1 MTETEIPSVTIEGD
15 SPHAATPDSAMPD
28 WLAGLPAGLQPF
40 ASLARWDRPVG
51 VWLLVLPCW
60 IGLAFTRIGMG
71 WHWIDLW
78 WAALFFVGAIAM
90 RGAGCTWNDIMDQDL
105 DAGVERTASRPLPS
119 GQVTTQQAYIWLAAQ
134 VFVGFLVW
142 LCLPRDAKYVALLA
156 IPLVAAYPL
165 MKRYTWWP
173 QAWLGM
179 TFNWGVLVAA
189 ATASYVSVPTV
200 ILWFALIAWT
210 IAYDTIY
217 ALQDMEDDAVIGV
230 KSTALLFGDKAVLG
244 AFSFYVIAAAIAG
257 FATWIMGA
265 GRIGS
270 LTMMAFLAHGVWQA
284 LRLSKNKDENAL
296 AMFKANVTAGFI
308 LLAGLA
314 FAAII
319 GGDKRPQ
326 PASSDTV
333 TEAPAAT
340 DLTTD
345 DLLPEWMRAPVAIE
359 TAPAINPTIEEDGS
373 LLDRW
378 VGVFSGDPAP
388 EEPQPI
394 EAEAVEE
401 APALLLPEWMFAGD
415 EAED

>member
-1 MTETEIPSVTIEGD
+1 MTETEIPSVTIESD
-15 SPHAATPDSAMPD
+15 SPHSAPPDSAMPE
-28 WLAGLPAGLQPF
+28 WLAGLPAGLRPY

-51 VWLLVLPCW
+51 IWLLVLPCW

-78 WAALFFVGAIAM
+78 WAALFFIGAIAM

-119 GQVTTQQAYIWLAAQ
+119 GQVTSQQAYIWLSAQ
-134 VFVGFLVW
+134 LFVGFLVW

-189 ATASYVSVPTV
+189 ATASYVSATTV

-217 ALQDMEDDAVIGV
+217 ALQDVEDDAVVGV
-230 KSTALLFGDKAVLG
+230 KSTARLFGDKAVLG
-244 AFSFYVIAAAIAG
+244 AFSFYVVAAAIAG
-257 FATWIMGA
+257 FATWLVGA

-270 LTMMAFLAHGVWQA
+270 LTMMTFLAHGVWQA

-296 AMFKANVTAGFI
+296 AMFKSNVTAGLI
-308 LLAGLA
+308 LLAGLSL
-314 FAAII
+314 AAII
-319 GGDKRPQ
+319 GGDRRAKPM
-326 PASSDTV
+326 PAETV
-333 TEAPAAT
+333 VETPAAP
-340 DLTTD
+340 DLATD
-345 DLLPEWMRAPVAIE
+345 DLLPDWMRAPVAIE
-359 TAPAINPTIEEDGS
+359 PAPPINTAEEADES

-378 VGVFSGDPAP
+378 LGVFDGDTAT
-388 EEPQPI
+388 EEPQPQ
-394 EAEAVEE
+394 EAETVEE
-401 APALLLPEWMFAGD
+401 APVTLLPEWMFAGD
-415 EAED
+415 VTED